1 MGEKFKM
8 KKRNTKLDLLTLDQ
22 LNSVYWKIRKNYPLT
37 SWITP
42 KNEFEKIM
50 QDVLYDFG
58 EILRNLNRE
67 AGKYI

>member
-1 MGEKFKM
+1 M

-22 LNSVYWKIRKNYPLT
+22 LNSVYWKIRKNYPLN

-50 QDVLYDFG
+50 QDVLYEFA
-58 EILRNLNRE
+58 EILRNLNRK